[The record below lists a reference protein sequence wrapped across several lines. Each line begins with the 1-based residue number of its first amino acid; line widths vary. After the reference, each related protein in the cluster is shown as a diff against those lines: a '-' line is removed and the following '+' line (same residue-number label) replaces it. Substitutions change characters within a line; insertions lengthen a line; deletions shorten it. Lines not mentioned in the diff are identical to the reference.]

1 MKKVILLVACLAV
14 LVAVPMAVAQMR
26 PITPPQPSQGQAPG
40 GAQTPAQPSI
50 QPMMGSGRTGMM
62 CPMMGQSM
70 MSVEMGPG
78 MMGMADSK
86 AQARILKLRGDM
98 MKAMGEVMLEARG
111 GVRAG
116 EVEARPPVPP
126 GCDVTPGSC

>member
-26 PITPPQPSQGQAPG
+26 PMTPPQPSQSQAPG
-40 GAQTPAQPSI
+40 GAQTPAKPSI
-50 QPMMGSGRTGMM
+50 QPMMGSGKMGMM

-78 MMGMADSK
+78 MMGMVDSK
-86 AQARILKLRGDM
+86 AQARILKLRGDV
-98 MKAMGEVMLEARG
+98 MKAMGEVMLK
-111 GVRAG
+111 RA
-116 EVEARPPVPP
+116 EEIEHEK
-126 GCDVTPGSC
+126 